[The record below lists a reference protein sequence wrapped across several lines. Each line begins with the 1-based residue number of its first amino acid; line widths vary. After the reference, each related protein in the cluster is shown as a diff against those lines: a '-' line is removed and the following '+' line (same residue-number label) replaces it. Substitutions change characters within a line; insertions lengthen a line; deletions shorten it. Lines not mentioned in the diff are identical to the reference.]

1 MALCSKCNT
10 ETGDAKFCP
19 SCGAMQEVSQPA
31 PEVTTAQPV
40 VEPAPIPAPQPEVF
54 VPTTPAPEVVYSAP
68 EPAVNTATASMPFV
82 EYPATQGPMIFS
94 IVNIA
99 LGAILCC
106 CGYASFISLI
116 MGIIALVMV
125 NGSKKAASASE
136 AEEKLKT
143 AKIMNI
149 IGVVFLAIGFILAII
164 LFSAGFLQGIL
175 NELY

>member
-19 SCGAMQEVSQPA
+19 SCGTMQEISQPA

-40 VEPAPIPAPQPEVF
+40 VEPAPIPAPQ
-54 VPTTPAPEVVYSAP
+54 PEVVYSAP

-106 CGYASFISLI
+106 CGYASLISLI